1 MRFLRVM
8 LGKVGIVP
16 INCPKPDMSQNQC
29 HSNMTEN
36 IKLSANNSREYWVQ
50 KARYIGSGI
59 GPNLILLKENV
70 SYNLIL
76 DVFSDLPVLSSGKKF
91 VSIYTLYIEQ
101 VRYRYK
107 TP

>member
-1 MRFLRVM
+1 
-8 LGKVGIVP
+8 
-16 INCPKPDMSQNQC
+16 
-29 HSNMTEN
+29 MTEN

-50 KARYIGSGI
+50 KGRYIGSGI

>member
-16 INCPKPDMSQNQC
+16 KPDMSQNQC
-29 HSNMTEN
+29 HRNMTEN

-76 DVFSDLPVLSSGKKF
+76 DVFSALPVLSSGKKF
-91 VSIYTLYIEQ
+91 VFHLYPLGLFGCCSFSL
-101 VRYRYK
+101 Y
-107 TP
+107 